1 MQLSGAAEKIAKE
14 IGGRGAIPF
23 ARFME
28 LALYC
33 PVYGYY
39 EKEEDTI
46 GRRGD
51 YYTSVSVGSLFGE
64 LLGFQFAAWLGPE
77 AQEGRGSGPNEP
89 GAEPAEIVEAGAHR
103 GELARDILSWMRRQQ
118 PGLFQRLT

>member
-1 MQLSGAAEKIAKE
+1 MNEVGERIAGE
-14 IGGRGAIPF
+14 IRVRGAVTF

-33 PVYGYY
+33 PNCGYY
-39 EKEEDTI
+39 EKEEDII

-64 LLGFQFAAWLGPE
+64 LLACQFGEWLAELDPRNAE
-77 AQEGRGSGPNEP
+77 RGI
-89 GAEPAEIVEAGAHR
+89 AEYTAP
-103 GELARDILSWMRRQQ
+103 LADRCS
-118 PGLFQRLT
+118 

>member
-1 MQLSGAAEKIAKE
+1 
-14 IGGRGAIPF
+14 
-23 ARFME
+23 ME

-46 GRRGD
+46 GSSGD

-64 LLGFQFAAWLGPE
+64 LLALQFSEWLGERPAAADE
-77 AQEGRGSGPNEP
+77 RSTP
-89 GAEPAEIVEAGAHR
+89 GARTLQIVEAGAHR
-103 GELARDILSWMRRQQ
+103 GILARDILAKLLEEIPAPR
-118 PGLFQRLT
+118 G